1 MQSTPADLQSPKSD
15 ANVQSIQIM
24 RGIASIL
31 VVLLHISIKWKQ
43 FGNSAFEEVPV
54 GGSGVDLFFII
65 SGYIMCFS
73 TDGRQLN
80 FFRFMG
86 LRIRRIMP
94 FYWLTTTVGLAVFL
108 YNPGLVNSSGG
119 ETSIWASYVLFPTG
133 AKYLNANG
141 WTLSF
146 EFFFYLIFAVFIY
159 KGTDKAM
166 RYSSII
172 LLILVA
178 LGPFFMMD
186 GFTLNFLTN
195 NMYLEFVMGMGC
207 FYLFNRKEVR
217 FATGYGVAL
226 CLLAVLALLAEQ
238 LAHVAQP
245 QVWRGFCWG
254 IPMLFLFA
262 GLLSMEGPI
271 RRASSNIK
279 SLFLGIGNSSYSL
292 YLIHPFALSGLARLL
307 KHFDAVSNPML
318 FVVALLIPTLIL
330 GHLAWLYIERPLTAS
345 VKKLRVSK
353 APAGKID
360 HIRFKE

>member
-1 MQSTPADLQSPKSD
+1 MQSPTADLRSQKND

-31 VVLLHISIKWKQ
+31 VVLLHTSIKWKQ
-43 FGNSAFEEVPV
+43 FGNNAFKEIHV

-80 FFRFMG
+80 FIRFMG

-94 FYWLTTTVGLAVFL
+94 FYWLTTTIGLAIFL
-108 YNPGLVNSSGG
+108 YNPSLVNSSGG

-159 KGTDKAM
+159 RGTDKAM

-178 LGPFFMMD
+178 LSPFFIMD
-186 GFTLNFLTN
+186 GFALNFLTN
-195 NMYLEFVMGMGC
+195 NMYFEFVLGMGC
-207 FYLFNRKEVR
+207 FYLFNRKGLR
-217 FATGYGVAL
+217 FASGYGIAL
-226 CLLAVLALLAEQ
+226 CLTAVLLLVAEG
-238 LAHVAQP
+238 LAYVPEIQA
-245 QVWRGFCWG
+245 WRGFCWG

-271 RRASSNIK
+271 RRASSSVKTI
-279 SLFLGIGNSSYSL
+279 FLGIGDSSYSL

-307 KHFDAVSNPML
+307 KHFNAVSNPTF
-318 FVVALLIPTLIL
+318 FVVALLIPTIVL
-330 GHLAWLYIERPLTAS
+330 GHLAFLYIRKTTDRLRQERDDPQN
-345 VKKLRVSK
+345 
-353 APAGKID
+353 AG
-360 HIRFKE
+360 R